1 MSGTVRMPSRAQ
13 ALSQM
18 MLRASLREL
27 AWTALIA
34 IDGCRQFISHGGR
47 PPRSFVPGSIPA
59 CLRKR
64 SSSVGSA
71 CNDFFSSA
79 VSGRTLS

>member
-1 MSGTVRMPSRAQ
+1 MSGTVRTPTRAQ

-27 AWTALIA
+27 AWMALTASE
-34 IDGCRQFISHGGR
+34 GCRQFISHGGM
-47 PPRSFVPGSIPA
+47 PPRSFVPGSMPA

-64 SSSVGSA
+64 SSLVGSA
-71 CNDFFSSA
+71 AIDFFSSA
-79 VSGRTLS
+79 LSGRTLS